1 MEDLVKVF
9 KALSD
14 ETRLKIL
21 LIISKRTICQKGI
34 SRHLGISESAVSQ
47 HIKVLKESGI
57 VTGIKQGYSVIYVI
71 NDDCFKEAKFFLKMI
86 NDIEDDTFIDK
97 EKLDAIRLNSCAN
110 CKSNKNVVKIGGCK
124 DESMCTS
131 IRKQRNGKCAIWT
144 FWFCTRICNM

>member
-71 NDDCFKEAKFFLKMI
+71 NDDCFKEVKFFLKMI
-86 NDIEDDTFIDK
+86 NDIEDETFIDK

-110 CKSNKNVVKIGGCK
+110 CKSNKKCCK
-124 DESMCTS
+124 NRGM
-131 IRKQRNGKCAIWT
+131 
-144 FWFCTRICNM
+144 

>member
-86 NDIEDDTFIDK
+86 NDIEEDTFIDK

-110 CKSNKNVVKIGGCK
+110 CKSNKKCCK
-124 DESMCTS
+124 NRGM
-131 IRKQRNGKCAIWT
+131 
-144 FWFCTRICNM
+144 

>member
-57 VTGIKQGYSVIYVI
+57 VTVKKQGYSVIYVI

-97 EKLDAIRLNSCAN
+97 EKLDAIRMNSCAN
-110 CKSNKNVVKIGGCK
+110 CKSNKKCCK
-124 DESMCTS
+124 NRGM
-131 IRKQRNGKCAIWT
+131 
-144 FWFCTRICNM
+144 

>member
-71 NDDCFKEAKFFLKMI
+71 NDDCFKEVKFFLKMI

-110 CKSNKNVVKIGGCK
+110 CKLNKKCCK
-124 DESMCTS
+124 NRGM
-131 IRKQRNGKCAIWT
+131 
-144 FWFCTRICNM
+144 

>member
-71 NDDCFKEAKFFLKMI
+71 NDDCFKEVKFFLMMI

-110 CKSNKNVVKIGGCK
+110 CKSNKKCCK
-124 DESMCTS
+124 NRGM
-131 IRKQRNGKCAIWT
+131 
-144 FWFCTRICNM
+144 

>member
-71 NDDCFKEAKFFLKMI
+71 IDDFFREAKFFLKMI

-110 CKSNKNVVKIGGCK
+110 CKSNKKCCK
-124 DESMCTS
+124 NRGM
-131 IRKQRNGKCAIWT
+131 
-144 FWFCTRICNM
+144 

>member
-21 LIISKRTICQKGI
+21 LIISKRTINKKGI

-110 CKSNKNVVKIGGCK
+110 CKSNKKCCK
-124 DESMCTS
+124 NRGM
-131 IRKQRNGKCAIWT
+131 
-144 FWFCTRICNM
+144 

>member
-110 CKSNKNVVKIGGCK
+110 CKSNKKCCK
-124 DESMCTS
+124 NRGM
-131 IRKQRNGKCAIWT
+131 
-144 FWFCTRICNM
+144 

>member
-34 SRHLGISESAVSQ
+34 SKHLGISESAVSQ

-110 CKSNKNVVKIGGCK
+110 CKSNKKCCK
-124 DESMCTS
+124 NRGM
-131 IRKQRNGKCAIWT
+131 
-144 FWFCTRICNM
+144 

>member
-71 NDDCFKEAKFFLKMI
+71 NDDCFKEVKFFLKMI

-110 CKSNKNVVKIGGCK
+110 CKSNKNCCK
-124 DESMCTS
+124 NRGM
-131 IRKQRNGKCAIWT
+131 
-144 FWFCTRICNM
+144 

>member
-71 NDDCFKEAKFFLKMI
+71 NDDCFKEVKFFLKMI

-110 CKSNKNVVKIGGCK
+110 CKSNKKCCKIRGLN
-124 DESMCTS
+124 E
-131 IRKQRNGKCAIWT
+131 
-144 FWFCTRICNM
+144 

>member
-9 KALSD
+9 QALSD
-14 ETRLKIL
+14 ETRLKIF

-71 NDDCFKEAKFFLKMI
+71 NDDCFREAKFFLKMI

-110 CKSNKNVVKIGGCK
+110 CKSNKKCCK
-124 DESMCTS
+124 NRGM
-131 IRKQRNGKCAIWT
+131 
-144 FWFCTRICNM
+144 

>member
-1 MEDLVKVF
+1 MEDLVKVL

-71 NDDCFKEAKFFLKMI
+71 NDDCFKEVKFFLKMI

-110 CKSNKNVVKIGGCK
+110 CKSNKKCCK
-124 DESMCTS
+124 NRGM
-131 IRKQRNGKCAIWT
+131 
-144 FWFCTRICNM
+144 

>member
-71 NDDCFKEAKFFLKMI
+71 NDDCFKEVKFFLKMI

-110 CKSNKNVVKIGGCK
+110 CKSNKKCCK
-124 DESMCTS
+124 NRGM
-131 IRKQRNGKCAIWT
+131 
-144 FWFCTRICNM
+144 

>member
-71 NDDCFKEAKFFLKMI
+71 NDDCFKEVKFFLKMI

-97 EKLDAIRLNSCAN
+97 KKLDAIRLNSCAN
-110 CKSNKNVVKIGGCK
+110 CKSNKKCCK
-124 DESMCTS
+124 NRGM
-131 IRKQRNGKCAIWT
+131 
-144 FWFCTRICNM
+144 

>member
-86 NDIEDDTFIDK
+86 NDIEDDTFIGK

-110 CKSNKNVVKIGGCK
+110 CKSNKKCCK
-124 DESMCTS
+124 NRGM
-131 IRKQRNGKCAIWT
+131 
-144 FWFCTRICNM
+144 

>member
-21 LIISKRTICQKGI
+21 LIIAKRTICQKGI

-71 NDDCFKEAKFFLKMI
+71 NDDCFKEVKFFLKMI

-110 CKSNKNVVKIGGCK
+110 CKSNKKCCK
-124 DESMCTS
+124 NRGM
-131 IRKQRNGKCAIWT
+131 
-144 FWFCTRICNM
+144 

>member
-34 SRHLGISESAVSQ
+34 SKHLGISESAVSQ

-97 EKLDAIRLNSCAN
+97 EKLDAIRLISCAN
-110 CKSNKNVVKIGGCK
+110 CKSNKKCCK
-124 DESMCTS
+124 NRGM
-131 IRKQRNGKCAIWT
+131 
-144 FWFCTRICNM
+144 

>member
-9 KALSD
+9 KVLSD

-47 HIKVLKESGI
+47 HIKVLKESGV

-97 EKLDAIRLNSCAN
+97 EKLDAIRLKSCAN
-110 CKSNKNVVKIGGCK
+110 CKSNKKCCK
-124 DESMCTS
+124 NRGM
-131 IRKQRNGKCAIWT
+131 
-144 FWFCTRICNM
+144 

>member
-47 HIKVLKESGI
+47 HIKVLEESGI

-110 CKSNKNVVKIGGCK
+110 CKSNKKCCK
-124 DESMCTS
+124 NRGM
-131 IRKQRNGKCAIWT
+131 
-144 FWFCTRICNM
+144 

>member
-21 LIISKRTICQKGI
+21 LIISKRTICQKVI

-110 CKSNKNVVKIGGCK
+110 CKSNKKCCK
-124 DESMCTS
+124 NRGM
-131 IRKQRNGKCAIWT
+131 
-144 FWFCTRICNM
+144 

>member
-57 VTGIKQGYSVIYVI
+57 VTAIKQGYSVIYVI

-110 CKSNKNVVKIGGCK
+110 CKSNKKCCK
-124 DESMCTS
+124 NRGM
-131 IRKQRNGKCAIWT
+131 
-144 FWFCTRICNM
+144 